1 MINLRELKLYL
12 RIIRHNSI
20 YIHGSELYAQ
30 FLVVMR
36 RLRKFTFDIRTK
48 VHNTGVSIELPRS
61 KDIPRH
67 YRRRGYQRAAF
78 FIDSQH
84 CQSHF
89 YSLPHDFEYFY
100 HLDNTFRRRGSFPKV
115 RHLTTNDAI
124 PFAHEFF
131 RGVSR
136 DFPFLKY
143 FIVRNSLAMKETTSP
158 LTLITFP
165 SLTYLDLL
173 FAHGD
178 YVKQFLLKT
187 RAYLPCLFSL
197 RIEYKPIKEIT
208 DNFTKDVMNFNFDHL
223 KSLRMGGIYCPE
235 DFHGYFPSL

>member
-12 RIIRHNSI
+12 RIIRYNST
-20 YIHGSELYAQ
+20 YIHGPELYAQ
-30 FLVVMR
+30 FLVLMR
-36 RLRKFTFDIRTK
+36 RLRKFTFDIRTE
-48 VHNTGVSIELPRS
+48 VHNTDVLTKPPRS
-61 KDIPRH
+61 KDMPRH
-67 YRRRGYQRAAF
+67 YRGRGYQKAAF
-78 FIDSQH
+78 YIDSNH

-100 HLDNTFRRRGSFPKV
+100 HLDNTFRRLGSFHKV
-115 RHLTTNDAI
+115 CHLTMSDAI
-124 PFAHEFF
+124 PFEHEFF
-131 RGVSR
+131 RAVSR

-143 FIVRNSLAMKETTSP
+143 LILRNPLAMKETTSP

-187 RAYLPCLFSL
+187 SAYLPCLFSL

-208 DNFTKDVMNFNFDHL
+208 NNFTMDVMNFNFDYL
-223 KSLRMGGIYCPE
+223 KSLRMCGIYCPK